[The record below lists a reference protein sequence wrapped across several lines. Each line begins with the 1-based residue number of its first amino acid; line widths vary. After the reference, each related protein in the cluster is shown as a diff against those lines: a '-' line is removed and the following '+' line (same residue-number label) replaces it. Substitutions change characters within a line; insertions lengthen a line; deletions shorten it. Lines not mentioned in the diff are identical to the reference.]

1 MNLRVLNTQCP
12 SPKSNIY
19 IYISKKEGQQ
29 ITHESI
35 GKGKKETDRYSLL
48 VLNTVSKLN
57 YG

>member
-19 IYISKKEGQQ
+19 ISKKEGQK
-29 ITHESI
+29 ITHECI
-35 GKGKKETDRYSLL
+35 RKGKTATDRYSLL